1 MNNDETLQEIRE
13 ARAQIWR
20 ECGEDWNMLL
30 SFYQALEQD
39 NIGVLIK
46 KPQTSQEY
54 PLSDVLVA

>member
-1 MNNDETLQEIRE
+1 MNNDETLQEIRD

-20 ECGEDWNMLL
+20 ECGEDWNTLL

-39 NIGVLIK
+39 TTGTLIK
-46 KPQTSQEY
+46 KPQTSQEH